1 MDISQR
7 ILDTVKIKGKTLG
20 EVIPQKEEVQ
30 YVKSDIGF
38 VVYNSHINEKMH
50 DISVIAGNRG
60 SLYRYC

>member
-30 YVKSDIGF
+30 YVKGDIGF

-50 DISVIAGNRG
+50 DIFSYCWKQG